1 MSVHDALALVEVDAI
16 ATGLAAVDAL
26 TKRAAVTIRGAGVV
40 EPGRYVI
47 ITSGPLADLEEA
59 HDAALRR
66 VGRARVDDVLLPAP
80 ADGLWEAL
88 AGRQQIDHEAAC
100 VGVIEGTTLAGTV
113 LACDRA
119 IKDATVALAG
129 LRLTPGLGGRAW
141 FVVTGH
147 LHDVEASVAVARG
160 KLGARLWR
168 AEVIARPSPELLS
181 VLLAPGTLSV
191 EGGGWNKRA

>member
-1 MSVHDALALVEVDAI
+1 
-16 ATGLAAVDAL
+16 
-26 TKRAAVTIRGAGVV
+26 
-40 EPGRYVI
+40 
-47 ITSGPLADLEEA
+47 
-59 HDAALRR
+59 
-66 VGRARVDDVLLPAP
+66 
-80 ADGLWEAL
+80 
-88 AGRQQIDHEAAC
+88 
-100 VGVIEGTTLAGTV
+100 VIEGTTLAGTV